1 MSAARAVVALA
12 LLSAALAACNP
23 GAPQQQSAQGGN
35 ALSPAA
41 AAAAGVS
48 SSETPKPEAAGAV
61 AEDEEAEEVVGEEAQ
76 DSPDANSQPTAGS
89 AQRAAIM
96 DALRPAIE
104 RELGGRIEFVVTRA
118 AVRNGWAL
126 VIAEPQRPGGGEITP
141 RADFD
146 SEFRDGLT
154 VNGVL
159 RFSGNGWTLVDHAI
173 GPTDVW
179 YCGLDGPPRALT
191 GC

>member
-1 MSAARAVVALA
+1 MSPARTIVALA
-12 LLSAALAACNP
+12 LLCAALAACNR
-23 GAPQQQSAQGGN
+23 GAPQQPAAQNGG
-35 ALSPAA
+35 ALTSAA
-41 AAAAGVS
+41 AATAGVPAA
-48 SSETPKPEAAGAV
+48 EGAKPIAAGA
-61 AEDEEAEEVVGEEAQ
+61 ELEEEAEEEEAQ
-76 DSPDANSQPTAGS
+76 GSPDATSQPTAGS

-104 RELGGRIEFVVTRA
+104 RELGGRVEFVVTRA
-118 AVRNGWAL
+118 AVRDGWAL
-126 VIAEPQRPGGGEITP
+126 VIADPQRPGGGEITP
-141 RADFD
+141 PADFD
-146 SEFRDGLT
+146 TEFRDGLT

-179 YCGLDGPPRALT
+179 YCGVDGPPRALT

>member
-1 MSAARAVVALA
+1 MSARATLAVA
-12 LLSAALAACNP
+12 LLSAILAACG
-23 GAPQQQSAQGGN
+23 GAVPQQPTPQGSG
-35 ALSPAA
+35 ASLAA
-41 AAAAGVS
+41 AAATTGAG
-48 SSETPKPEAAGAV
+48 TDAAKPASADAS
-61 AEDEEAEEVVGEEAQ
+61 ASNDDDSLEEADE
-76 DSPDANSQPTAGS
+76 SPDATSQPTAGS
-89 AQRAAIM
+89 AQRAALM

-104 RELGGRIEFVVTRA
+104 REFGGPVEFVVTSA
-118 AVRNGWAL
+118 AVRDGWAL

-141 RADFD
+141 PAGFD

-154 VNGVL
+154 VNGML